1 MLTQDV
7 IKLSDVRPGD
17 VIEAANIRYT
27 VKSIKPDSQPA
38 RGGYNLRLVR
48 QSDGYETLQHS
59 LYIGKEV
66 TLISRA
72 LVPVT
77 PRRYFAA
84 DDITNAS
91 ITSVRMTFES
101 IKAFMATNRRVI
113 ESSYMATCECCG
125 GPILVGESCLWTKGH
140 VIHLTSQ
147 QCVDHQQA
155 MTVIISNRQA
165 RAARHADQRAI
176 EKFRHAARVIYGT
189 VTMFPAL
196 PPGPVSLDGCELWA
210 SGD

>member
-101 IKAFMATNRRVI
+101 IKGN
-113 ESSYMATCECCG
+113 
-125 GPILVGESCLWTKGH
+125 
-140 VIHLTSQ
+140 
-147 QCVDHQQA
+147 
-155 MTVIISNRQA
+155 
-165 RAARHADQRAI
+165 
-176 EKFRHAARVIYGT
+176 
-189 VTMFPAL
+189 
-196 PPGPVSLDGCELWA
+196 
-210 SGD
+210 